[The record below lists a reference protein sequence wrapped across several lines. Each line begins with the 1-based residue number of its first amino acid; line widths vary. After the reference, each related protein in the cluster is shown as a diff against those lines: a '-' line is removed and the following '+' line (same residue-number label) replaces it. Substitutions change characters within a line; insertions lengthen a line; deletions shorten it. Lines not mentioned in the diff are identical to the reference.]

1 MMPTGLL
8 FRERTFVLAGLFLI
22 TTLSWAYLWHLA
34 RDPLAMCMV
43 NMNPWNAANL
53 LALFAMWAV
62 MMVGMMVPSAFPMIL
77 AFAGVNRSRRAKSHS
92 YVSTSTF
99 VLGYMTAWTGFS
111 IAATLAQEVLHSVA
125 LVSSM
130 GIGTSRIFGGILLM
144 VTGIFQWTPLKNA
157 CLGRCRSPIGF
168 LLTEWRDGSRGAF
181 QMGMHFGAYCVGCCW
196 LLMAL
201 PFIAGVMNLWWVA
214 AITAFVLLEKVV
226 PAGLW
231 IARASGIML
240 VLWGGWMLA
249 TAVRS

>member
-1 MMPTGLL
+1 MMPTGLR
-8 FRERTFVLAGLFLI
+8 FRERTFVLSGLFLI
-22 TTLSWAYLWHLA
+22 TALSWAYLWYLA

-43 NMNPWNAANL
+43 NMDPWSISDLSAV
-53 LALFAMWAV
+53 FAMWTV

-77 AFAGVNRSRRAKSHS
+77 AFARVNRSRRAKSVS
-92 YVSTSTF
+92 YASTSTF
-99 VLGYMTAWTGFS
+99 VLGYVTAWTGFS
-111 IAATLAQEVLHSVA
+111 IAATLAQEVLHSAA

-130 GIGTSRIFGGILLM
+130 GIGTSRIFGGLVLM
-144 VTGIFQWTPLKNA
+144 ATGIFQWTPFKNA
-157 CLGRCRSPIGF
+157 CLRHCRSPIGY
-168 LLTEWRDGSRGAF
+168 LLTEWRDGNRGAF
-181 QMGMHFGAYCVGCCW
+181 QMGLNLGAHCVGCCW

-201 PFIAGVMNLWWVA
+201 LFIAGVMNLWWIA

-249 TAVRS
+249 MAIRS

>member
-1 MMPTGLL
+1 MMPTGLP
-8 FRERTFVLAGLFLI
+8 FRERTIVLSGLFLI
-22 TTLSWAYLWHLA
+22 TTLSWAYLWYLA

-43 NMNPWNAANL
+43 NMNPWNAADL

-77 AFAGVNRSRRAKSHS
+77 AFAGVSRSRRAKSLS

-99 VLGYMTAWTGFS
+99 VLGYVTAWTGFS
-111 IAATLAQEVLHSVA
+111 IGATLTQEILHSAA

-130 GIGTSRIFGGILLM
+130 GIGASRIFGGIVLM
-144 VTGIFQWTPLKNA
+144 AAGIFQWTPLKNA
-157 CLGRCRSPIGF
+157 CLRHCRSPIGF

-181 QMGMHFGAYCVGCCW
+181 QMGLYLGAHCVGCCW
-196 LLMAL
+196 LLMGL
-201 PFIAGVMNLWWVA
+201 LFIAGVMNLWWVA
-214 AITAFVLLEKVV
+214 AITAFVLLEKVA

-231 IARASGIML
+231 IARATGILL
-240 VLWGGWMLA
+240 VFWGGWMLT